1 MDVKALSPDVIKK
14 KILDVALSMTGA
26 DDGDIEAH
34 CCHVL
39 FFTEWLA
46 GGTVFFKAD
55 TPLMEAGLTSTSAVG
70 LPAKLRPTSCCTDE
84 SSRAVFEASGRAH
97 EGSGWRQFAGDTG
110 L

>member
-1 MDVKALSPDVIKK
+1 MECAMSRGFFRSFTASLPRTRERGPAMDVKALSPDVIKK

-46 GGTVFFKAD
+46 GGTVFF
-55 TPLMEAGLTSTSAVG
+55 
-70 LPAKLRPTSCCTDE
+70 
-84 SSRAVFEASGRAH
+84 
-97 EGSGWRQFAGDTG
+97 
-110 L
+110 

>member
-39 FFTEWLA
+39 RFTEY
-46 GGTVFFKAD
+46 G
-55 TPLMEAGLTSTSAVG
+55 
-70 LPAKLRPTSCCTDE
+70 
-84 SSRAVFEASGRAH
+84 
-97 EGSGWRQFAGDTG
+97 
-110 L
+110 